1 MTNKN
6 QSFFKKY
13 GAVLGVLVV
22 IAAFTIYFQGNKDFK
37 KENLQA
43 SALKAS
49 KLELGSLLITI
60 PEERFGFVLDT
71 FDSVITDTIQ
81 RNQFLADI
89 LLKHGVNYQQIDALA
104 IKSKDVFDIRQLRA
118 DKPFTLLTQDTS
130 KGADYFIYE
139 PNIESYVVYEL
150 KGEQNIELVQKPIEI
165 NSAKLNGSI
174 ESSLWQAMTDAG
186 VSYELTA
193 KMEDALQ
200 WSVDFHHI
208 NKGDIFNLVYD
219 EKYVDGQ
226 SAGIEM
232 VKAAHYKTSGND
244 YFAIF
249 FDKAG
254 LEGYYDEQGRP
265 MAKTFLKAPVK
276 YSRISS
282 RYNLRRFHPVQKRVK
297 PHLGTD
303 YAAPY
308 GTPIFAVADG
318 IVSKKGYSRGNGNY
332 VKLKH
337 DKVYSTQYL
346 HMQKFASG
354 VNRGSHVK
362 QGQVIGYV
370 GSTGLATG
378 PHVCFRFWK
387 NGRQVNHLSLRFP
400 PPDPLPAEA
409 LDSFFLVR
417 DLYLEELGLEL
428 PKEESLSELDTTLVV
443 N

>member
-1 MTNKN
+1 MFILVVL
-6 QSFFKKY
+6 SL
-13 GAVLGVLVV
+13 ASLGVYQFNSGVDSANHLR
-22 IAAFTIYFQGNKDFK
+22 
-37 KENLQA
+37 A
-43 SALKAS
+43 SALDAS
-49 KLELGSLLITI
+49 APTLGKLTLTI
-60 PEERFGFVLDT
+60 PNEKFGFVLDT
-71 FDSVITDTIQ
+71 FHQVHEDTIA

-89 LLKHGVNYQQIDALA
+89 LLGHGVGYGQIDGIAR
-104 IKSKDVFDIRQLRA
+104 KSKDVFDIRQLRA
-118 DKPFTLLTQDTS
+118 DKPYAILIRDSLE
-130 KGADYFIYE
+130 GADYFIYE
-139 PNIESYVVYEL
+139 PNIESYVIYAL
-150 KGEQNIELVQKPIEI
+150 KGDQDIQIINKPITIETSI
-165 NSAKLNGSI
+165 VSGEI
-174 ESSLWQAMTDAG
+174 ESNLWNAMTEAG

-193 KMEDALQ
+193 RMEDALQ

-208 NKGDIFNLVYD
+208 NKGDAFNLLYD
-219 EKYVDGQ
+219 EKFVEDL
-226 SAGIEM
+226 SAGVDM

-244 YFAIF
+244 YFAIYY
-249 FDKAG
+249 DKEG
-254 LEGYYDEQGRP
+254 LEGYYDELGRP

-318 IVSKKGYSRGNGNY
+318 IISKKGYTRGNGNY
-332 VKLKH
+332 IKIKH

-346 HMQKFASG
+346 HMQKFAKG

-387 NGRQVNHLSLRFP
+387 NGKQVNHLSLRFP
-400 PPDPLPAEA
+400 PPDPLPANEI
-409 LDSFFLVR
+409 DSFMIIR
-417 DLYLEELGLEL
+417 DQYLKALNIEL
-428 PKEESLSELDTTLVV
+428 PKIETDTI
-443 N
+443 NAIAAQ

>member
-1 MTNKN
+1 MANKN
-6 QSFFKKY
+6 KSFLKKY
-13 GAVLGVLVV
+13 KSVIGVL
-22 IAAFTIYFQGNKDFK
+22 IIIIAFTFYFQGAKGFK

-43 SALKAS
+43 SALNAS
-49 KLELGSLLITI
+49 KLELGSLPITI

-71 FDSVITDTIQ
+71 FASIVEDTIQ

-89 LLKHGVNYQQIDALA
+89 LLQHGVNYQQIDALA
-104 IKSKDVFDIRQLRA
+104 EKSKDVFDIRQLRA
-118 DKPFTLLTQDTS
+118 DKPYTILTQDTS
-130 KGADYFIYE
+130 AGADYFIYE
-139 PNIESYVVYEL
+139 PNIESFVVYQL
-150 KGEQNIELVQKPIEI
+150 KGDQSIELVKKPILI
-165 NSAKLNGSI
+165 NRSNLSGSI
-174 ESSLWQAMTDAG
+174 KSSLWQAMTDAG

-208 NKGDIFNLVYD
+208 NKGDVFNLVYD
-219 EKYVDGQ
+219 EKFVDGQ
-226 SAGIEM
+226 SAGVDR

-244 YFAIF
+244 YFAIY
-249 FDKAG
+249 FDKKG
-254 LEGYYDEQGRP
+254 YEGYYDEEGRP

-282 RYNLRRFHPVQKRVK
+282 RYNLRRFHPVQKRIK

-318 IVSKKGYSRGNGNY
+318 VVSKKGYTRGNGNY
-332 VKLKH
+332 VKIKH

-346 HMQKFASG
+346 HMQKFAQG
-354 VNRGSHVK
+354 VNRGTHVK

-387 NGRQVNHLSLRFP
+387 NGRQVNHLSLSFP
-400 PPDPLPAEA
+400 PPDPLPTSE
-409 LDSFFLVR
+409 LDSFFIVR
-417 DLYLEELGLEL
+417 DQYLKELKLEL
-428 PKEESLSELDTTLVV
+428 PEKTIEKDSTLAVR
-443 N
+443 

>member
-1 MTNKN
+1 MVVL
-6 QSFFKKY
+6 SF
-13 GAVLGVLVV
+13 ATLGVYQFNSGGHS
-22 IAAFTIYFQGNKDFK
+22 ANH
-37 KENLQA
+37 LQA
-43 SALKAS
+43 SALDAS
-49 KLELGSLLITI
+49 APTLGKLTITI
-60 PEERFGFVLDT
+60 PNEKFGFVLDT
-71 FDSVITDTIQ
+71 FQQVHEDTIA

-89 LLKHGVNYQQIDALA
+89 LLGHGVDYVQIDAIA
-104 IKSKDVFDIRQLRA
+104 RKSKDVFDIRQLRA
-118 DKPFTLLTQDTS
+118 DKPYTILTRDS
-130 KGADYFIYE
+130 LEGADYFIYE
-139 PNIESYVVYEL
+139 PNIESFVIYAL
-150 KGEQNIELVQKPIEI
+150 KGDQDIQIINKPITIETSI
-165 NSAKLNGSI
+165 VSGEI
-174 ESSLWQAMTDAG
+174 ESNLWNAMTEAG

-193 KMEDALQ
+193 RMEDALQ

-208 NKGDIFNLVYD
+208 NKGDAFNLLYD
-219 EKYVDGQ
+219 EKFVEDL
-226 SAGIEM
+226 SAGVDM

-244 YFAIF
+244 YFAIYY
-249 FDKAG
+249 DKEG
-254 LEGYYDEQGRP
+254 LEGYYDELGRP

-318 IVSKKGYSRGNGNY
+318 IISKKGYTRGNGNY
-332 VKLKH
+332 IKIKH

-346 HMQKFASG
+346 HMQKFAKG

-387 NGRQVNHLSLRFP
+387 NGKQVNHLSLSFP
-400 PPDPLPAEA
+400 PPDPLPDNEIDSFMIIRDQYLEA
-409 LDSFFLVR
+409 LKI
-417 DLYLEELGLEL
+417 EL
-428 PKEESLSELDTTLVV
+428 PKIETDTI
-443 N
+443 NAIAAQ

>member
-1 MTNKN
+1 MANKN
-6 QSFFKKY
+6 LSFFRKY
-13 GAVLGVLVV
+13 RSVIGVL
-22 IAAFTIYFQGNKDFK
+22 IIITAFTFYFQASSSFK

-49 KLELGSLLITI
+49 KVELDALLITI

-71 FDSVITDTIQ
+71 FESVVADTIQ

-89 LLKHGVNYQQIDALA
+89 LLTHGVDYQQIDGLA
-104 IKSKDVFDIRQLRA
+104 QKSKDVFDIRQLRA
-118 DKPFTLLTQDTS
+118 DKPYTILSRDTS
-130 KGADYFIYE
+130 QGADYFIYE
-139 PNIESYVVYEL
+139 PNIESFVVYHL
-150 KGEQNIELVQKPIEI
+150 KGEQEIEIIQKPIEI
-165 NSAKLNGSI
+165 NTAKLNGSI

-208 NKGDIFNLVYD
+208 NKGDVFNLIYD
-219 EKYVDGQ
+219 EKFVDKQ
-226 SAGIEM
+226 SAGIDM

-244 YFAIF
+244 YFAIYY
-249 FDKAG
+249 DKKG
-254 LEGYYDEQGRP
+254 LEGYYDELGRP

-318 IVSKKGYSRGNGNY
+318 IVSKKGYTRGNGNY
-332 VKLKH
+332 VKVKH

-346 HMQKFASG
+346 HMQKFAKG
-354 VNRGSHVK
+354 VNKGTHVK

-387 NGRQVNHLSLRFP
+387 NGKQVNHLRLSFP
-400 PPDPLPAEA
+400 PPDPLPQEA
-409 LDSFFLVR
+409 LDSFFIVR
-417 DLYLEELGLEL
+417 DQYLGELGLEL
-428 PKEESLSELDTTLVV
+428 PKEEVVKTDSTLAT

>member
-1 MTNKN
+1 MFILVVL
-6 QSFFKKY
+6 SL
-13 GAVLGVLVV
+13 ASLGVYQFNSGVDSANHLR
-22 IAAFTIYFQGNKDFK
+22 
-37 KENLQA
+37 A
-43 SALKAS
+43 SALDAS
-49 KLELGSLLITI
+49 APTLGKLTLTI
-60 PEERFGFVLDT
+60 PNEKFGFVLDT
-71 FDSVITDTIQ
+71 FHQVHEDTIA

-89 LLKHGVNYQQIDALA
+89 LLGHGVGYGQIDGIAR
-104 IKSKDVFDIRQLRA
+104 KSKDVFDIRQLRA
-118 DKPFTLLTQDTS
+118 DKPYTILIRDSLE
-130 KGADYFIYE
+130 GADYFIYE
-139 PNIESYVVYEL
+139 PNIESYVIYAL
-150 KGEQNIELVQKPIEI
+150 KGDQDIQIINKPITIETSI
-165 NSAKLNGSI
+165 VSGEI
-174 ESSLWQAMTDAG
+174 ESNLWNAMTEAG

-193 KMEDALQ
+193 RMEDALQ

-208 NKGDIFNLVYD
+208 NKGDAFNLLYD
-219 EKYVDGQ
+219 EKFVEDL
-226 SAGIEM
+226 SAGVDM

-244 YFAIF
+244 YFAIYY
-249 FDKAG
+249 DKEG
-254 LEGYYDEQGRP
+254 LEGYYDELGRP

-318 IVSKKGYSRGNGNY
+318 IISKKGYTRGNGNY
-332 VKLKH
+332 IKIKH

-346 HMQKFASG
+346 HMQKFAKG

-387 NGRQVNHLSLRFP
+387 NGKQVNHLSLRFP
-400 PPDPLPAEA
+400 PPDPLPANEI
-409 LDSFFLVR
+409 DSFMIIR
-417 DLYLEELGLEL
+417 DQYLKALNIEL
-428 PKEESLSELDTTLVV
+428 PKIETDTI
-443 N
+443 NAIAAQ